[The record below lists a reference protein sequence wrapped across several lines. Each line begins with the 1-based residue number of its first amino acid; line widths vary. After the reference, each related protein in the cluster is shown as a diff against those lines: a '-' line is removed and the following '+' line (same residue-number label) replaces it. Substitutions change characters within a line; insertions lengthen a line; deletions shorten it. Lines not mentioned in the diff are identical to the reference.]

1 MVFDRRHTLCG
12 ASWVPRLLTRGALL
26 AALGALAAPST
37 ASAQR
42 SGDGFLF
49 GQPAGTFTLRGGF
62 DRASAG
68 SDVFSQ
74 AIDQLTLGRNDF
86 SALSVGA
93 DLAFRLA
100 PRLDVA
106 FGAAYSGSEAP
117 SEFRDF
123 VDQDD
128 LPIEQS
134 TTLRRV
140 PLTASLKAYLAPRGR
155 SIGRF
160 AWVPSKIAPY
170 VGGGGGAMW
179 YRFQQQG
186 DFVDFETN
194 EIFPDELESSGW
206 TPTGHALAGIDVSLG
221 PRFLLTGEGR
231 YTWAR
236 ASLGNDFV
244 GFDRIDLSGF
254 ALTAGVAVRF

>member
-1 MVFDRRHTLCG
+1 MGGR
-12 ASWVPRLLTRGALL
+12 SLLSRGALL
-26 AALGALAAPST
+26 AALVALVAPS
-37 ASAQR
+37 AARAQR

-49 GQPAGTFTLRGGF
+49 GPPAGSFTLRGGF

-68 SDVFSQ
+68 SDVFSD
-74 AIDQLTLGRNDF
+74 AEHLLTLGRNDF
-86 SALSVGA
+86 SGLTVGA
-93 DLAFRLA
+93 DLAFRVA
-100 PRLDVA
+100 PRVDIAL
-106 FGAAYSGSEAP
+106 GAAYSGSEAP

-134 TTLRRV
+134 TSFRRV
-140 PLTASLKAYLAPRGR
+140 PLTASVKAYLTPRGR

-160 AWVPSKIAPY
+160 AWVPATVAPY
-170 VGGGGGAMW
+170 VGAGGGAMW
-179 YRFQQQG
+179 YQFRQEG
-186 DFVDFETN
+186 DFVDFQSN
-194 EIFPDELESSGW
+194 EIFPDDLTSSGW
-206 TPTGHALAGIDVSLG
+206 TPTGHALAGVDFSLG

-236 ASLGNDFV
+236 ASLSGDFV

-254 ALTAGVAVRF
+254 AVTAGVAVRF